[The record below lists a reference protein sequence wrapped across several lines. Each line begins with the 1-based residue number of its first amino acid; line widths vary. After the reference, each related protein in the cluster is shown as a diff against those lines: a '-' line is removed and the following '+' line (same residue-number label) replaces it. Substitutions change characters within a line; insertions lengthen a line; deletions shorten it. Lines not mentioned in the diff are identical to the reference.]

1 MSNKDGKIEFF
12 SLIVSICTMLVFI
25 SPILL
30 LNYLKTLNSQNI
42 FPFLLSET
50 YISPSLLFISF
61 FWAFIILF
69 LFIIP
74 SFFYLTTRKIS
85 SKSDI
90 KEFKLP
96 LFEYSSIIILNP
108 ILLYS
113 SLCVF
118 NIDNIF
124 GAIITVSILAIN
136 TILILGSNM
145 ILKTKNK
152 KNYIFQTISLITI
165 TFSIYLIIS
174 FYINLY
180 ISYIPFVLFL
190 IYLSATLIKNRSRV
204 INSIKSIDYFKSL
217 EFHGVFNIL
226 CIISLGYIATLVIA
240 GNLNGDLE
248 VNNGFTDYLLTLVVF
263 YIIPNLLFLNASGL
277 IRYVLFASYLF
288 IVSFHSNII
297 EVISYRSFNTM
308 NFINDEAINISIQKW
323 HDVKLPIP
331 LKNDKIIM
339 TSFNA
344 FQTQK
349 YSLLCNYDDS
359 KYLTYKIHFE
369 SLSEHLNR
377 KNTTHC
383 VLAENENI
391 HLIQSNKLI
400 ETIPVSAEPIP
411 HQYQH
416 L

>member
-50 YISPSLLFISF
+50 YIFPSLLFISF

-263 YIIPNLLFLNASGL
+263 LYNS
-277 IRYVLFASYLF
+277 
-288 IVSFHSNII
+288 
-297 EVISYRSFNTM
+297 
-308 NFINDEAINISIQKW
+308 
-323 HDVKLPIP
+323 
-331 LKNDKIIM
+331 
-339 TSFNA
+339 
-344 FQTQK
+344 
-349 YSLLCNYDDS
+349 
-359 KYLTYKIHFE
+359 
-369 SLSEHLNR
+369 
-377 KNTTHC
+377 
-383 VLAENENI
+383 
-391 HLIQSNKLI
+391 
-400 ETIPVSAEPIP
+400 
-411 HQYQH
+411 
-416 L
+416 

>member
-1 MSNKDGKIEFF
+1 MSNKYGKIEFF
-12 SLIVSICTMLVFI
+12 SLIVSICTMLVFT

-50 YISPSLLFISF
+50 YIFPSLLFISF
-61 FWAFIILF
+61 FWTFIIFF

-74 SFFYLTTRKIS
+74 SFFYLTTRAVS
-85 SKSDI
+85 SKSEI

-96 LFEYSSIIILNP
+96 LFEYTLTIILNP

-113 SLCVF
+113 SLCIF

-152 KNYIFQTISLITI
+152 KNYIVQTISLTI
-165 TFSIYLIIS
+165 IMLSIYLIIS
-174 FYINLY
+174 HLINLH
-180 ISYIPFVLFL
+180 ISYIPFVFFL
-190 IYLSATLIKNRSRV
+190 IYLSVTLIKNRSRV
-204 INSIKSIDYFKSL
+204 FNSIKSMNHFKSL
-217 EFHGVFNIL
+217 EFHGAFNIL
-226 CIISLGYIATLVIA
+226 CIISLGYTATLVIA

-248 VNNGFTDYLLTLVVF
+248 VNNGFTDYLLTLLIF
-263 YIIPNLLFLNASGL
+263 YIIPNLLFLNANGL

-288 IVSFHSNII
+288 TISFHSNII

-323 HDVKLPIP
+323 HDVNSPIP

-349 YSLLCNYDDS
+349 YSLLCNYNDS

-377 KNTTHC
+377 KNATHC

-391 HLIQSNKLI
+391 HLIQPNKLI